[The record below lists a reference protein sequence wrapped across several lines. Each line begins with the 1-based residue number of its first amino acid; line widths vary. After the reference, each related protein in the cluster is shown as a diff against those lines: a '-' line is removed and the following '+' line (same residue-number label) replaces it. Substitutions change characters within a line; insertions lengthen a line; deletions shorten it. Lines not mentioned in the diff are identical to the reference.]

1 MRLPFLLLASAALVF
16 AQEYKPGPDSEVK
29 PNVPH
34 GTVTKYTWVTSK
46 IYPGTTRDYW
56 VYVPAQYDAAKP
68 ACLMVFQDGGG
79 MVNEKGAWRVPVVF
93 DNLIAERAMP
103 VTIGVFINPGVMP
116 PKNPATQQAR
126 FGRSYEYD
134 ALGDRYAR
142 FLLEEILPE
151 VGKLYNISKNP
162 DDRGLA
168 GSSSGG
174 IASFVA
180 AWERPD
186 SFHRVLSFIGSYANL
201 RGADVLPGLIRKMEA
216 LPLRVFLQD
225 GSKDQS
231 IYGGNWYLA
240 NQEMYSALQ
249 YAGYDADFVVGS
261 LGHSGQHGGAILPY
275 TLRWL
280 WRDYPAPLAKP
291 APKGDERTISGM
303 LAPGHDW
310 EVVSKDHQRAE
321 TAAVD
326 KDGSLFFADIKES
339 KIFKIGTDGQE
350 TLFKE
355 NAGGPNGMMFGADG
369 RLYVTQNA
377 KKRVVAY
384 SPDGAEKV
392 LAEGIAG
399 NDLAVGSKGEIYVT
413 ESPTGKIWLIGKDGK
428 KRVVKEGPPGGWLA
442 NGVRFSPDESLLMV
456 ADTLSKWVWSFSVEE
471 DGSLTNGEAFY
482 HLELPDDVASGPLR
496 SGADGMTL
504 DTLAHLYVTTKLG
517 VQVCDQAGRVVGI
530 IRDPSP
536 EGLTSLVFGGADM
549 HTLYATG
556 GDKVYKRVLQRQGYL
571 PWKTFKPPMPHL

>member
-1 MRLPFLLLASAALVF
+1 MRSLLLLPVLAAAVC
-16 AQEYKPGPDSEVK
+16 AQEYKLGPDSEVK

-34 GTVTKYTWVTSK
+34 GVVTKYTWATSR

-56 VYVPAQYDAAKP
+56 VYLPAQYDAAKP

-79 MVNEKGAWRVPVVF
+79 MVSEKGAWRVPVVF
-93 DNLIAERAMP
+93 DNLIAEKSMP
-103 VTIGVFINPGVMP
+103 VTIAVFINPGVMP

-151 VGKLYNISKNP
+151 VGKSYNISKNP

-186 SFHRVLSFIGSYANL
+186 SFHRVLSVVGSFTNL
-201 RGADVLPGLIRKMEA
+201 RGGDVLPDLVRKMEA
-216 LPLRVFLQD
+216 LPLRVFLED

-240 NQEMYSALQ
+240 NQEMYSAFQ
-249 YAGYDADFVVGS
+249 YAGYDAQFMVGS
-261 LGHSGQHGGAILPY
+261 HGHSGQQGGATLPD

-280 WRDYPAPLAKP
+280 WRDYPAPIAKP

-303 LAPGHDW
+303 VAPGQDW
-310 EVVSKDHQRAE
+310 EVLSSGHEKAE
-321 TAAVD
+321 TVAVD
-326 KDGSLFFADIKES
+326 KDGNLFFADIKAN
-339 KIFKIGTDGQE
+339 KIFKVGADGKE
-350 TLFKE
+350 TLFKDG
-355 NAGGPNGMMFGADG
+355 AGGPNGMMFGSDG
-369 RLYVTQNA
+369 RLYVTQNT

-392 LAEGIAG
+392 IADGIEG
-399 NDLAVGSKGEIYVT
+399 NDLAVSSKGEIYVT
-413 ESPTGKIWLIGKDGK
+413 ESPTGKIWFIGKDGK
-428 KRVVKEGPPGGWLA
+428 KRVVYEGHWLA
-442 NGVRFSPDESLLMV
+442 NGVRFSPDESLLIV

-482 HLELPDDVASGPLR
+482 HLELPDDVSNGPLR

-530 IRDPSP
+530 IRDPTP
-536 EGLTSLVFGGADM
+536 EGFSSLVFGGPDM
-549 HTLYATG
+549 HTLYATAG
-556 GDKVYKRVLQRQGYL
+556 GKVYKRVLQRQGYL
-571 PWKTFKPPMPHL
+571 PWNTFKPPMPHL